1 MDTSMLSEGMHILRS
16 AKLSQNTGLAIF
28 SIGETQGGLRVKGS
42 GEILITLACKDD
54 IGTGT
59 LCELLRPIDCT
70 TEGIK
75 SALHWLCLAH
85 MSEILRLKDT
95 TLDLFFA
102 DGNSPGANDSFLRQQ
117 RALARLDCHKDTC
130 GDAVPRKLVEGGIS
144 KFVYSVY
151 GAKPPCSFTV
161 GMKEALELQR
171 QYTGD
176 QQDIED
182 ISWLLSL

>member
-1 MDTSMLSEGMHILRS
+1 MDASVLSEGMHILRS
-16 AKLSQNTGLAIF
+16 TKLPQNTGLAIF
-28 SIGETQGGLRVKGS
+28 SIGETRGGLRVQGS
-42 GEILITLACKDD
+42 GEVLITLACKDD
-54 IGTGT
+54 MGTGA
-59 LCELLRPIDCT
+59 LCELLRPIDRT

-75 SALHWLCLAH
+75 SALHWLCFAH

-102 DGNSPGANDSFLRQQ
+102 DGNSPGVDNSFLRQQ
-117 RALARLDCHKDTC
+117 RALARLDCHKETC
-130 GDAVPRKLVEGGIS
+130 GDAVPRKLVEGGIF

-161 GMKEALELQR
+161 GMEEALELRR
-171 QYTGD
+171 QCTGD
-176 QQDIED
+176 QGDVED